1 AQSYVLSRSTAL
13 DSIAA
18 LGLDEKSAARAHFAL
33 SQITEAAAPT
43 NFLAGNP
50 AALKRATSTKGRS
63 LVDGGR
69 HMLYDLRRNH
79 GLPSQVDTRPFR
91 IGDTVAT
98 SKGAVV
104 YRTPMFELIQYTPG
118 TPRVR
123 ELPTVIVPPQ
133 INRYYF
139 LDIAPGRSFVEH
151 AVSKG
156 IQTFMIS
163 WRNPGPDQRDWGLD
177 DYATACLEAMQA
189 AASITGVEQVN
200 VMGFCA
206 GGMTLSTVLS
216 HLSATGNELVN
227 AATLAVT
234 MLDTDVNSTL
244 NMFASQRSV
253 RAAITKSRRK
263 GVLEGEALARV
274 FAWVRPNDL
283 IWNYWVS
290 NYLLG
295 KNPPAFDVLAWNK
308 DATNLPATLHA
319 EFLHMW
325 LDNALMKPGTIDVL
339 GTPVDLGQVK
349 NDTYVVGALTD
360 HLVPWR
366 SAYGASRALGG
377 DSRFVLSNSGHIQAL
392 INPPGN
398 PKASYS
404 VSEDAPPDADAWLES
419 ASKHRGSWWVDWT
432 EWTIAHSGAEK
443 PRPRTVGD
451 RQHPILE
458 IAPGRYVRE

>member
-1 AQSYVLSRSTAL
+1 
-13 DSIAA
+13 
-18 LGLDEKSAARAHFAL
+18 
-33 SQITEAAAPT
+33 
-43 NFLAGNP
+43 
-50 AALKRATSTKGRS
+50 
-63 LVDGGR
+63 
-69 HMLYDLRRNH
+69 
-79 GLPSQVDTRPFR
+79 
-91 IGDTVAT
+91 
-98 SKGAVV
+98 
-104 YRTPMFELIQYTPG
+104 
-118 TPRVR
+118 
-123 ELPTVIVPPQ
+123 
-133 INRYYF
+133 
-139 LDIAPGRSFVEH
+139 
-151 AVSKG
+151 
-156 IQTFMIS
+156 MIS
-163 WRNPGPDQRDWGLD
+163 WRNPSAEERDWSLD
-177 DYATACLEAMQA
+177 DYAAACLEAMQA
-189 AASITGVEQVN
+189 AAEITGVEQVN

-216 HLSATGNELVN
+216 HLSATGNDLVN

-253 RAAITKSRRK
+253 QAAITKSRRK

-295 KNPPAFDVLAWNK
+295 NNPPAFDVLAWNK

-339 GTPVDLGQVK
+339 GTPVDLGRVK

-366 SAYGASRALGG
+366 SAYAASRALGG

-404 VSEDAPPDADAWLES
+404 VSESAPPDPDAWLQS
-419 ASKHRGSWWVDWT
+419 ANKHRGSWWEDWAD
-432 EWTIAHSGAEK
+432 WTIARSGAEK
-443 PRPRTVGD
+443 PRPRSVGD
-451 RQHPILE
+451 RRHPILE